1 MISPR
6 SAPSRWIGHDTVDLA
21 QSPPVDGVKQRQA
34 KVMWEKSFQW
44 GQTAVRFN
52 DESYMS
58 PYFLSFLD
66 LDMAI
71 QTLLHAFHTKDF
83 DHSKMKCMKCLH
95 SRPFFL
101 SKKLSQDSAKF
112 ISTAVLS
119 DFFFF
124 LMLKEAME
132 RPKTIATSRSLVGE
146 KFKCFWCGMRRFC
159 FCSPTASEHVH
170 DIVFMRIILWLEERL
185 ADFTDFFRPLK
196 WYLSLNGFDDQ
207 ERLWHLQRHPVA
219 RMHVSKKGEGG
230 HIGAE
235 CSWVNGRIPN
245 DVPRAFFFQLSLF

>member
-1 MISPR
+1 MSLANFIYSLR
-6 SAPSRWIGHDTVDLA
+6 NLMSSTKNSHDFTEIGTFQIGIGHDTVDLA

-71 QTLLHAFHTKDF
+71 QTLLYAFHTKDF

-119 DFFFF
+119 DFFFGDF
-124 LMLKEAME
+124 
-132 RPKTIATSRSLVGE
+132 
-146 KFKCFWCGMRRFC
+146 FKCLKKPWSGQ
-159 FCSPTASEHVH
+159 
-170 DIVFMRIILWLEERL
+170 
-185 ADFTDFFRPLK
+185 RP
-196 WYLSLNGFDDQ
+196 
-207 ERLWHLQRHPVA
+207 
-219 RMHVSKKGEGG
+219 
-230 HIGAE
+230 
-235 CSWVNGRIPN
+235 
-245 DVPRAFFFQLSLF
+245 